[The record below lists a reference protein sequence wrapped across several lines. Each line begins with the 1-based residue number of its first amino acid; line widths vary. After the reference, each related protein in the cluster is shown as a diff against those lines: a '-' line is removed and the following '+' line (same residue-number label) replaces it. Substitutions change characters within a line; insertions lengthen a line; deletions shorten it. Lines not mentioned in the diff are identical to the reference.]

1 MKYIE
6 YMIKKLKKNPKIEF
20 AITVLI
26 LTCLSSIPLLC
37 SKKLYGGHDLFFH
50 ISRIKGIVDNIKS
63 TTIQPVYFNYLDGY
77 GYGCGLFYPDIF
89 LYIPALLNIIGF
101 NINNAYKI
109 FLILI
114 NLFSIINIYI
124 CIKGITKNKSSS
136 YIAMLLYAGSLY
148 RFTDMYERAALGE
161 CLAFVF
167 LPLLILGIY
176 NILYSKEKKGY
187 YFTIGLCGIC
197 LSHVISFYLSCIF
210 TSIIVLMNY
219 KKLKEKGRLK
229 SLIINATF
237 SAFITSCFWMPMLEQ
252 ILSQKFSFYAYSPV
266 FENFILFYTLMFDF
280 PVDIYFGY
288 YFPIGIGIFYY
299 IIPIIYRKTKKD
311 KFTKTMLI
319 LGISSIVL
327 CVIKPIWR
335 IGIFYKIFS
344 IIQFPWRLYMFATL
358 FLIIFISTIKLDT
371 KKKNMKK
378 ILIIYTIIMI
388 VYNSILYTR
397 GNKTYNFK
405 EITNYSI
412 AFGEYLPNN
421 FDIGQLNAKSELEI
435 ERKKNT
441 TILISKKEKNNVN
454 IPLIYYKGYT
464 AYDENN
470 NKIEIKK
477 SEQGLV
483 KIDSIEKNKKVYI
496 KYEGTNILKISRLIS
511 IASIISYI
519 IYEKN
524 YQKKKK

>member
-1 MKYIE
+1 
-6 YMIKKLKKNPKIEF
+6 
-20 AITVLI
+20 
-26 LTCLSSIPLLC
+26 
-37 SKKLYGGHDLFFH
+37 
-50 ISRIKGIVDNIKS
+50 
-63 TTIQPVYFNYLDGY
+63 
-77 GYGCGLFYPDIF
+77 
-89 LYIPALLNIIGF
+89 
-101 NINNAYKI
+101 
-109 FLILI
+109 
-114 NLFSIINIYI
+114 
-124 CIKGITKNKSSS
+124 
-136 YIAMLLYAGSLY
+136 
-148 RFTDMYERAALGE
+148 
-161 CLAFVF
+161 
-167 LPLLILGIY
+167 
-176 NILYSKEKKGY
+176 
-187 YFTIGLCGIC
+187 
-197 LSHVISFYLSCIF
+197 
-210 TSIIVLMNY
+210 
-219 KKLKEKGRLK
+219 
-229 SLIINATF
+229 
-237 SAFITSCFWMPMLEQ
+237 
-252 ILSQKFSFYAYSPV
+252 
-266 FENFILFYTLMFDF
+266 
-280 PVDIYFGY
+280 
-288 YFPIGIGIFYY
+288 
-299 IIPIIYRKTKKD
+299 
-311 KFTKTMLI
+311 
-319 LGISSIVL
+319 
-327 CVIKPIWR
+327 
-335 IGIFYKIFS
+335 
-344 IIQFPWRLYMFATL
+344 MFATL